1 MQENIIVAHHEPDKI
16 EKTILDSENGWKHT
30 FDAIPDLVAI
40 LDTDHKVVKVN
51 KAMAERLMTSS
62 DACIGSICYHVVHN
76 SETPPE
82 NCPHNMLLED
92 GLEHSSEVAEENL
105 GGYFVVTAS
114 PINDD
119 DGNVLGSI
127 HIAHDITHRKEM
139 EDKLEKALE
148 EKDTMMKEI
157 YHRVKNNLMVISSL
171 LNLQSSYIKDKDTQ
185 DIFKESENRA
195 KSMALIHEN
204 LYRSG
209 DLKHLNFSEYIE
221 KLSKDLYHTY
231 TLDKNLVKLMLNIEV
246 IKLDID
252 TSIPLGLILN
262 ELLTNSLKHAFP
274 DGRSGMITVE
284 LQQKFDGRLKL
295 SVSDN
300 GIGFPSDLDFKNTE
314 SLGMMIINTLTQQ
327 IEGEINLDRSNGTKF
342 TVIFKDKGY

>member
-1 MQENIIVAHHEPDKI
+1 MNVLEAYVII
-16 EKTILDSENGWKHT
+16 
-30 FDAIPDLVAI
+30 
-40 LDTDHKVVKVN
+40 
-51 KAMAERLMTSS
+51 
-62 DACIGSICYHVVHN
+62 VHN

-82 NCPHNMLLED
+82 NCPHNMLLKD

-105 GGYFVVTAS
+105 GRYFVVTAS
-114 PINDD
+114 PIND
-119 DGNVLGSI
+119 GNILGSI

-148 EKDTMMKEI
+148 EKNTMMKEI
-157 YHRVKNNLMVISSL
+157 YPRVKNNLMVISSL
-171 LNLQSSYIKDKDTQ
+171 LNLQSSYINDKDTQ
-185 DIFKESENRA
+185 DIFKESENKA

-204 LYRSG
+204 LYRAG

-231 TLDKNLVKLMLNIEV
+231 TLDKSLVKLVLNIEV
-246 IKLDID
+246 INLDID
-252 TSIPLGLILN
+252 TSIPFGLILN

-284 LQQKFDGRLKL
+284 LQQDFDGRLKL

-300 GIGFPSDLDFKNTE
+300 GIRFPSDLDFKTTE

-327 IEGEINLDRSNGTKF
+327 IEGEIHLDQSNGTKF
-342 TVIFKDKGY
+342 TVIFKDKDY

>member
-1 MQENIIVAHHEPDKI
+1 MI
-16 EKTILDSENGWKHT
+16 SHT
-30 FDAIPDLVAI
+30 
-40 LDTDHKVVKVN
+40 VKN
-51 KAMAERLMTSS
+51 
-62 DACIGSICYHVVHN
+62 
-76 SETPPE
+76 
-82 NCPHNMLLED
+82 
-92 GLEHSSEVAEENL
+92 
-105 GGYFVVTAS
+105 
-114 PINDD
+114 
-119 DGNVLGSI
+119 
-127 HIAHDITHRKEM
+127 

-171 LNLQSSYIKDKDTQ
+171 LNLQSSYINDKDTQ

-204 LYRSG
+204 LYRAG

-231 TLDKNLVKLMLNIEV
+231 TLDKSLVKLVLNIEV
-246 IKLDID
+246 IKLNID
-252 TSIPLGLILN
+252 TSIPFGLILN

-284 LQQKFDGRLKL
+284 LQQDFDGRLKL

-300 GIGFPSDLDFKNTE
+300 GIGFPSDLDFKTTE

-327 IEGEINLDRSNGTKF
+327 IEGEINLDQSNGTKF
-342 TVIFKDKGY
+342 TVIFKDNDY